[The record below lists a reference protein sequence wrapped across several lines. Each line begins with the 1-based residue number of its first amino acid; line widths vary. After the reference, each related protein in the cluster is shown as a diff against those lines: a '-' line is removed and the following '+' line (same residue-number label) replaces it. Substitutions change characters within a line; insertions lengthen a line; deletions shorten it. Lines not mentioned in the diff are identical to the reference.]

1 MTKRIKKIKEKLEP
15 KSPFH
20 LKQSLPELITLA
32 KDVTTLATELP
43 EAITASTRPDLDAA
57 IDVIVPKPIV
67 PKTKPVKPEL
77 VVDFDDHEMY

>member
-1 MTKRIKKIKEKLEP
+1 MNKRINKLKEKLEP
-15 KSPFH
+15 KSSFH
-20 LKQSLPELITLA
+20 SKQSLPDLIALV
-32 KDVTTLATELP
+32 KDVEALATELP